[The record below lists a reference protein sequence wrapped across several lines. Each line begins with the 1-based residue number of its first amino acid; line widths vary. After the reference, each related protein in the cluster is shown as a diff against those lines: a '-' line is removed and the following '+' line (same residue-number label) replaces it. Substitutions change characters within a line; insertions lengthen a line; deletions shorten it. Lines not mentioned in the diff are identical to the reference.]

1 MIANLKKLLRGVV
14 AALLLGFWTAPTA
27 DAAWWIRSQSSAR
40 TEPAAAPQRGD
51 PMRGLAV
58 IAGAVAL
65 LIFLAWLALRIG
77 EADRPADKVP
87 N

>member
-1 MIANLKKLLRGVV
+1 MLNTFLKLLRVSA
-14 AALLLGFWTAPTA
+14 AALLLGFWTAPAA
-27 DAAWWIRSQSSAR
+27 DAAWWSRSESGR
-40 TEPAAAPQRGD
+40 TSHEAPAPERGD
-51 PMRGLAV
+51 ATRGLAM

-65 LIFLAWLALRIG
+65 FVFLAWLAVRIG